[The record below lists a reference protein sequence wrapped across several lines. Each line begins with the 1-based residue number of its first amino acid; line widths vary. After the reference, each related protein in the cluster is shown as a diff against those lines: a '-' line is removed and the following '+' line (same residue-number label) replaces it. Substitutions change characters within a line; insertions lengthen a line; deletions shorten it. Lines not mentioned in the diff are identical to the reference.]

1 MIAEAQAW
9 LQEQLKTIDTTGTS
23 SMDISINM
31 KSVSV
36 TAWSLNGMRVRI
48 GTGQTLDEAVADLR
62 QKLPASEAKQFR
74 KEAYEM
80 IKRAENLEEQ

>member
-31 KSVSV
+31 KSISV

-48 GTGQTLDEAVADLR
+48 GNGQTLDEAVADLR
-62 QKLPASEAKQFR
+62 QKLPASEAKQLR

-80 IKRAENLEEQ
+80 IKRAENLEAQ

>member
-9 LQEQLKTIDTTGTS
+9 LNRQLEKIDTTGTS
-23 SMDISINM
+23 NMDISINT
-31 KSVSV
+31 KSISV

-62 QKLPASEAKQFR
+62 QKLPASEAKQLR

-80 IKRAENLEEQ
+80 IKRAENLEAQ